1 MGNPFLHLKIPKI
14 VQKGVH
20 AKNGPSSKLAQFEE
34 ITQFA
39 SGLAQFEIILEISA
53 HILDMVMILCF
64 LLKIYRGGSH
74 FKFKKLEKLSNLGEC
89 CNFFSKFVNPV
100 DPGSFDLHF
109 DFASLE
115 VAEAPHHFLVLGGVI
130 ELVAGLNQRWRWDGI
145 GIYFRGMRY
154 PIQWL
159 TLACMISNRPAGG

>member
-1 MGNPFLHLKIPKI
+1 
-14 VQKGVH
+14 
-20 AKNGPSSKLAQFEE
+20 
-34 ITQFA
+34 
-39 SGLAQFEIILEISA
+39 
-53 HILDMVMILCF
+53 MILCL
-64 LLKIYRGGSH
+64 LLKIYKTGSH
-74 FKFKKLEKLSNLGEC
+74 FKFKKLEKLSDLGEC

-145 GIYFRGMRY
+145 GNTNLGFIFVG
-154 PIQWL
+154 
-159 TLACMISNRPAGG
+159 